1 MSLIR
6 QKVIIDTD
14 VGIGIPSSDIDDGL
28 ALILALKSPELEVE
42 AITTVSG
49 NVSVGAATN
58 SALNLLELLGIEY
71 VPVAM
76 GASKS
81 LLGDIKP
88 IREAYSHALIKNN
101 LRTPQVVSQPKPSKS
116 KSVPDHAID
125 LIISKVMQYPNE
137 ITLIAIGPLTN
148 IAMAIR
154 KEPQINGNIKELII
168 MGGAATVL
176 PHCITPVAE
185 FNMYIDPEAAKIVF
199 HSGIPITLVGFDVTM
214 KVFLTKEYL
223 NMLKSYNSLLGNYI
237 VEQAKPWITFL
248 QRLFPLRPEFRYGC
262 PLHDPLAVAIAID
275 HELVKRERMY
285 VDIETKGELTRGQ
298 VVADRGWAVF
308 PPIGL
313 PNVDVCIDVNTKRFM
328 EILISRIT
336 S

>member
-1 MSLIR
+1 MKK
-6 QKVIIDTD
+6 KVIIDTD
-14 VGIGIPSSDIDDGL
+14 VGIGIPGSDIDDGL

-42 AITTVSG
+42 AITTVTG
-49 NVSVGAATN
+49 NVSVGEATSN
-58 SALNLLELLGIEY
+58 ALNLLELLGIKC
-71 VPVAM
+71 VPIAM
-76 GASKS
+76 GTNKP
-81 LLGDIKP
+81 LLGDVKP
-88 IREAYSHALIKNN
+88 IRETYSRALIKNN
-101 LRTPQVVSQPKPSKS
+101 LRTSQVVSQPKPLRLKPIS
-116 KSVPDHAID
+116 DHAVD
-125 LIISKVMQYPNE
+125 LIISKVMQYPNK

-148 IAMAIR
+148 IAIAIR
-154 KEPQINGNIKELII
+154 KEPQINRNIKELII

-176 PHCITPVAE
+176 AHCITPVAE

-223 NMLKSYNSLLGNYI
+223 NMLKSYNSSLGDYV
-237 VEQAKPWITFL
+237 VEQAEPWIAFL
-248 QRLFPLRPEFRYGC
+248 QRLFPRRPEFRYGC

-275 HELVKRERMY
+275 RELVETERMY
-285 VDIETKGELTRGQ
+285 VDIETRGELSRGQ

-308 PPIGL
+308 PPIGR

-328 EILISRIT
+328 ELLISRIV